1 MIPVPLLVCV
11 MAAWCA
17 VYLTDTLLKSS
28 VTHRISYESWLA
40 SRGLMLSPFHVR
52 WQTTMFNRLFAYC
65 ARINPHALYLWFN
78 SGLVFGVVAMLGSVV
93 LLTRTLQQTLA
104 QMTTDNPRMG
114 GQQALQVVVPGVNLP
129 TSQLAYFFIALLLSG
144 VIHELGHAVAALR
157 EQVRV
162 NGFGMFVFVVYP
174 GAFVD
179 LFTTHLNLI
188 SPTQQL
194 RIFCAGVW
202 HNFVLCVAALA
213 FLFLLPLFLFPV
225 YSTGAGAL
233 VTEVVQ
239 GSAADGPRGLSV
251 GDIVTGLED
260 CPVRG
265 VEDWSSCLS
274 HLSHTPQ
281 TGYCVPAA
289 SLQPSWAHGRA
300 SSSWASTSVM
310 TSPGHSTSPSWSGKA
325 HQRLYFLRKFGM
337 SQRTQR
343 TLYTAIIES
352 ILTSCI
358 TVWYKNSTAA
368 ADRKRLQR
376 AVRTAERIIRDAPAL
391 SAGHLPPQSP
401 QESLQH
407 HQRPLPPPAH
417 TPQSSALWQEYACM
431 PVRKMVMGTRVCRTD
446 DDCAAAHSHAA
457 SVCVT
462 PSLENQTRFIR
473 VTHPPNTHMLFVGYP
488 PHLQYAVSLT
498 NFVPRFGFLHLDL
511 PVFLETF
518 CKYVVSLSG
527 ALAVVNSV
535 PCFALDGQ
543 WMLNALLEATLVT
556 VVTDRQK
563 RELIGF
569 FLLLAGS
576 ALLAANVA
584 LGLWMVTAR

>member
-11 MAAWCA
+11 MAGWCA
-17 VYLTDTLLKSS
+17 VYLTDTLLRSS
-28 VTHRISYESWLA
+28 VTHRIRYESWLA

-65 ARINPHALYLWFN
+65 ARINPRALYLWFS
-78 SGLVFGVVAMLGSVV
+78 SGLVFGIIAMVGSVV
-93 LLTRTLQQTLA
+93 LLTKTLQQTLA
-104 QMTTDNPRMG
+104 QMTTDNPRIG
-114 GQQALQVVVPGVNLP
+114 SQQALQVVTTVGDSWEAISGPFITQVPGVNLP
-129 TSQLAYFFIALLLSG
+129 TSQLAYFFTALLLSG

-213 FLFLLPLFLFPV
+213 FLFLLPLFLLPA
-225 YSTGAGAL
+225 YSTGGGAL

-274 HLSHTPQ
+274 HLSYTPQ
-281 TGYCVPAA
+281 TGYCVPVA

-300 SSSWASTSVM
+300 F
-310 TSPGHSTSPSWSGKA
+310 K
-325 HQRLYFLRKFGM
+325 RLDGTM
-337 SQRTQR
+337 DCCSNN
-343 TLYTAIIES
+343 S
-352 ILTSCI
+352 LTDLCFS
-358 TVWYKNSTAA
+358 YMKPQGKNS
-368 ADRKRLQR
+368 R
-376 AVRTAERIIRDAPAL
+376 ER
-391 SAGHLPPQSP
+391 
-401 QESLQH
+401 
-407 HQRPLPPPAH
+407 
-417 TPQSSALWQEYACM
+417 EYACM
-431 PVRKMVMGTRVCRTD
+431 PVRKMVTGTWVCRTD
-446 DDCAAAHSHAA
+446 DDCTAHSHTA

-488 PHLQYAVSLT
+488 PHLQYSVSLT

>member
-1 MIPVPLLVCV
+1 MIPVPLLVFV

-17 VYLTDTLLKSS
+17 VYLADTLLKSS
-28 VTHRISYESWLA
+28 ATYRIGYESWLA
-40 SRGLMLSPFHVR
+40 SHGLALSPFHVR
-52 WQTTMFNRLFAYC
+52 WQTTVFNRLFAYC
-65 ARINPHALYLWFN
+65 ARINPGALYLWFT
-78 SGLVFGVVAMLGSVV
+78 SGLVFGIVAMLGSVV
-93 LLTRTLQQTLA
+93 LLVRTLQQTLT
-104 QMTTDNPRMG
+104 QMTTNNPRVAS
-114 GQQALQVVVPGVNLP
+114 QQALQVVVPGVNLP
-129 TSQLAYFFIALLLSG
+129 TNQLAYFFSALLLSG

-179 LFTTHLNLI
+179 LFTSHLNLI

-213 FLFLLPLFLFPV
+213 FLFLLPVFLFPV
-225 YSTGAGAL
+225 YSTGGGAL
-233 VTEVVQ
+233 VIEVVQ

-260 CPVRG
+260 CSVTG
-265 VEDWSSCLS
+265 VEDWNRCLS
-274 HLSHTPQ
+274 HLSRTPQ
-281 TGYCVPAA
+281 TGYCVPTS
-289 SLQPSWAHGRA
+289 SLQPSWAHGR
-300 SSSWASTSVM
+300 
-310 TSPGHSTSPSWSGKA
+310 PYR
-325 HQRLYFLRKFGM
+325 RLDGTM
-337 SQRTQR
+337 DCCSNN
-343 TLYTAIIES
+343 S
-352 ILTSCI
+352 LTDLCFSFM
-358 TVWYKNSTAA
+358 N
-368 ADRKRLQR
+368 
-376 AVRTAERIIRDAPAL
+376 
-391 SAGHLPPQSP
+391 PQSK
-401 QESLQH
+401 
-407 HQRPLPPPAH
+407 
-417 TPQSSALWQEYACM
+417 SSVEKEYACV
-431 PVRKMVMGTRVCRTD
+431 PVRKMVTGTRLCRTD
-446 DDCAAAHSHAA
+446 DDCGAHSRGAA
-457 SVCVT
+457 ICVT

-543 WMLNALLEATLVT
+543 WMLNALLEATLVS

>member
-11 MAAWCA
+11 LAGWCV
-17 VYLTDTLLKSS
+17 VYLTDTLLRSS
-28 VTHRISYESWLA
+28 STHRLSYETWLS
-40 SRGLMLSPFHVR
+40 SRGLVVSPFHVR

-65 ARINPHALYLWFN
+65 ARIQPRVLHLWFS
-78 SGLVFGVVAMLGSVV
+78 SGLVFGVGAMLGSVV
-93 LLTRTLQQTLA
+93 LLVRTLQQTYA

-114 GQQALQVVVPGVNLP
+114 TQQALQVVVPGVNLP
-129 TSQLAYFFIALLLSG
+129 TSQLVYFFTALLLSG
-144 VIHELGHAVAALR
+144 VVHELGHAVAALR

-162 NGFGMFVFVVYP
+162 NGFGVFLFVLYP

-179 LFTTHLNLI
+179 LFTTHLNLV
-188 SPTQQL
+188 SPAQQL

-213 FLFLLPLFLFPV
+213 FLFLMPVFLFPL
-225 YSTGAGAL
+225 YSTGGGAL

-239 GSAADGPRGLSV
+239 GSAADGSRGLSV
-251 GDIVTGLED
+251 GDIVTALED

-265 VEDWSSCLS
+265 VEDWTGCLS
-274 HLSHTPQ
+274 RLSGSPQ

-289 SLQPSWAHGRA
+289 GLHPSWAHGRA
-300 SSSWASTSVM
+300 
-310 TSPGHSTSPSWSGKA
+310 
-325 HQRLYFLRKFGM
+325 F
-337 SQRTQR
+337 
-343 TLYTAIIES
+343 
-352 ILTSCI
+352 
-358 TVWYKNSTAA
+358 
-368 ADRKRLQR
+368 KRLDG
-376 AVRTAERIIRDAPAL
+376 TMDCC
-391 SAGHLPPQSP
+391 SNS
-401 QESLQH
+401 SLTD
-407 HQRPLPPPAH
+407 LCFSFSGAD
-417 TPQSSALWQEYACM
+417 SSREYACI
-431 PVRKMVMGTRVCRTD
+431 PVRKMVTGTRVCRSD
-446 DDCAAAHSHAA
+446 SDCASRSGAA

-473 VTHPPNTHMLFVGYP
+473 VTHPPNTHMLFVGYL
-488 PHLQYAVSLT
+488 PHLQHAVSLT
-498 NFVPRFGFLHLDL
+498 NFIPRFSFLLFDV

-563 RELIGF
+563 RELLGF
-569 FLLLAGS
+569 FVLLAGS

>member
-1 MIPVPLLVCV
+1 MIPVSLLVCV
-11 MAAWCA
+11 MGGWCA
-17 VYLTDTLLKSS
+17 IYLADTLFRSS
-28 VTHRISYESWLA
+28 IMHRVSYESWLT
-40 SRGLMLSPFHVR
+40 SRGLMVSPFHVR

-65 ARINPHALYLWFN
+65 ARINPRALYLWFN
-78 SGLVFGVVAMLGSVV
+78 SGLVFGIAAMVGSVV
-93 LLTRTLQQTLA
+93 LLIKTLQQTYA
-104 QMTTDNPRMG
+104 QMTTNNPRIG
-114 GQQALQVVVPGVNLP
+114 GQQVLQVVVPGVNLP

-162 NGFGMFVFVVYP
+162 NGFGMFVFVLYP

-179 LFTTHLNLI
+179 LFTTHLNLV

-213 FLFLLPLFLFPV
+213 FLFLLPVLLFPA
-225 YSTGAGAL
+225 YTTGAGAL

-251 GDIVTGLED
+251 GDIVTGLES

-265 VEDWSSCLS
+265 VEDWSNCLS
-274 HLSHTPQ
+274 HLSHVQQ
-281 TGYCVPAA
+281 TGYCVPLS
-289 SLQPSWAHGRA
+289 SLQPSWAHGR
-300 SSSWASTSVM
+300 
-310 TSPGHSTSPSWSGKA
+310 P
-325 HQRLYFLRKFGM
+325 Y
-337 SQRTQR
+337 
-343 TLYTAIIES
+343 
-352 ILTSCI
+352 
-358 TVWYKNSTAA
+358 
-368 ADRKRLQR
+368 KRLDGTTDCCSNNSLTDLCFSYVKLQSR
-376 AVRTAERIIRDAPAL
+376 NSRER
-391 SAGHLPPQSP
+391 
-401 QESLQH
+401 EF
-407 HQRPLPPPAH
+407 
-417 TPQSSALWQEYACM
+417 ACM
-431 PVRKMVMGTRVCRTD
+431 PVRKMVAGTRVCRTD
-446 DDCAAAHSHAA
+446 SDCATHSTAA

-462 PSLENQTRFIR
+462 PSLENQTRLIR
-473 VTHPPNTHMLFVGYP
+473 VTHPPNTHMLFVGFP
-488 PHLQYAVSLT
+488 PHLQHAVSLT

-511 PVFLETF
+511 PIFLETF
-518 CKYVVSLSG
+518 LKYVVSLSG

-543 WMLNALLEATLVT
+543 WMLSALLEATLVS

-569 FLLLAGS
+569 FLLLSGS

>member
-1 MIPVPLLVCV
+1 MIPVSLLVFV
-11 MAAWCA
+11 MAGWCA
-17 VYLTDTLLKSS
+17 VYLADTLLRSS

-65 ARINPHALYLWFN
+65 ARINPRALYMWFN
-78 SGLVFGVVAMLGSVV
+78 SGLVFGIAAMLGSVV
-93 LLTRTLQQTLA
+93 LLIRTLQQTIA
-104 QMTTDNPRMG
+104 QMTTDNPRIG
-114 GQQALQVVVPGVNLP
+114 DQQTLQVVVPGVNLP

-188 SPTQQL
+188 SPAQQL
-194 RIFCAGVW
+194 RIFCAD
-202 HNFVLCVAALA
+202 LCLR
-213 FLFLLPLFLFPV
+213 V
-225 YSTGAGAL
+225 YL
-233 VTEVVQ
+233 VQ
-239 GSAADGPRGLSV
+239 SSAADGPRGLSV

-265 VEDWSSCLS
+265 VEDWTSCLS
-274 HLSHTPQ
+274 HLAHTPQ
-281 TGYCVPAA
+281 TGYCVPVA

-300 SSSWASTSVM
+300 
-310 TSPGHSTSPSWSGKA
+310 
-325 HQRLYFLRKFGM
+325 F
-337 SQRTQR
+337 
-343 TLYTAIIES
+343 
-352 ILTSCI
+352 
-358 TVWYKNSTAA
+358 
-368 ADRKRLQR
+368 KRLDGTMDCCSNNSLTDLCFSYIKSQGR
-376 AVRTAERIIRDAPAL
+376 SSRER
-391 SAGHLPPQSP
+391 
-401 QESLQH
+401 
-407 HQRPLPPPAH
+407 
-417 TPQSSALWQEYACM
+417 EYACM
-431 PVRKMVMGTRVCRTD
+431 PVRKMVTGTRVCHTD
-446 DDCAAAHSHAA
+446 DDCAAHSHTA
-457 SVCVT
+457 SICVT

-543 WMLNALLEATLVT
+543 WMLNALLEATLAS
-556 VVTDRQK
+556 VVIDRQK

>member
-17 VYLTDTLLKSS
+17 VYLTDTLLRSS
-28 VTHRISYESWLA
+28 LTHRYGYESWLA
-40 SRGLMLSPFHVR
+40 GRGVMLSPFHVR
-52 WQTTMFNRLFAYC
+52 WQTTAFNRLFAFC
-65 ARINPHALYLWFN
+65 ARINPRILQLWFN
-78 SGLVFGVVAMLGSVV
+78 SGLVFGVVAMAGSVV
-93 LLTRTLQQTLA
+93 LLIRTLQQTLA
-104 QMTTDNPRMG
+104 QMTSDDPRIG
-114 GQQALQVVVPGVNLP
+114 AQQTLQVVVPGVNLP
-129 TSQLAYFFIALLLSG
+129 TSQLGYFFSALLLSG

-162 NGFGMFVFVVYP
+162 NGFGIFVFVVYP

-188 SPTQQL
+188 SATQQL

-202 HNFVLCVAALA
+202 HNFVLCVAALL
-213 FLFLLPLFLFPV
+213 FLFLLPVLLFPL
-225 YSTGAGAL
+225 YTSGGGAL
-233 VTEVVQ
+233 VTEVIQ

-251 GDIVTGLED
+251 GDIVTALED
-260 CPVRG
+260 CPVSG
-265 VEDWSSCLS
+265 VWDWSACLS
-274 HLSHTPQ
+274 RLQHSPQ

-300 SSSWASTSVM
+300 
-310 TSPGHSTSPSWSGKA
+310 
-325 HQRLYFLRKFGM
+325 Y
-337 SQRTQR
+337 
-343 TLYTAIIES
+343 
-352 ILTSCI
+352 
-358 TVWYKNSTAA
+358 
-368 ADRKRLQR
+368 KRLDGTMDCCSNNSLTDLCFSYSKPQDRQR
-376 AVRTAERIIRDAPAL
+376 EF
-391 SAGHLPPQSP
+391 
-401 QESLQH
+401 
-407 HQRPLPPPAH
+407 
-417 TPQSSALWQEYACM
+417 ACM
-431 PVRKMVMGTRVCRTD
+431 PVRKMVSGTQVCRSD
-446 DDCAAAHSHAA
+446 RDCSAHSHAA

-473 VTHPPNTHMLFVGYP
+473 VTHPPDTHMLFVGYP
-488 PHLQYAVSLT
+488 PHLQHAVSLT
-498 NFVPRFGFLHLDL
+498 NFLPRFGFLHLDL

-518 CKYVVSLSG
+518 CKYLVSLSG

-543 WMLNALLEATLVT
+543 WMLNALLEATLVN
-556 VVTDRQK
+556 VVKDRAR

>member
-11 MAAWCA
+11 VAAWCA
-17 VYLTDTLLKSS
+17 VYLADTLLKSS

-65 ARINPHALYLWFN
+65 ARINPHVLYLC
-78 SGLVFGVVAMLGSVV
+78 GLVFGVVAMLGSVV
-93 LLTRTLQQTLA
+93 LLTKTLQQTLA
-104 QMTTDNPRMG
+104 QMTSDNPRMG
-114 GQQALQVVVPGVNLP
+114 SQQALQVVVPGVNLP
-129 TSQLAYFFIALLLSG
+129 TSQLAYFFIALMLSG

-162 NGFGMFVFVVYP
+162 NGFGIFVFVLYP

-179 LFTTHLNLI
+179 LFTTHLNII

-213 FLFLLPLFLFPV
+213 FLFLLPLLLFPA
-225 YSTGAGAL
+225 YSTGGGAL

-239 GSAADGPRGLSV
+239 QGSAAEGPRGLSV

-274 HLSHTPQ
+274 HLSRTPQ
-281 TGYCVPAA
+281 TGYCVPVT

-300 SSSWASTSVM
+300 
-310 TSPGHSTSPSWSGKA
+310 
-325 HQRLYFLRKFGM
+325 F
-337 SQRTQR
+337 
-343 TLYTAIIES
+343 
-352 ILTSCI
+352 
-358 TVWYKNSTAA
+358 
-368 ADRKRLQR
+368 KRLDGTMDCCSNNSLTDLCFSYMKPQGR
-376 AVRTAERIIRDAPAL
+376 NGKER
-391 SAGHLPPQSP
+391 
-401 QESLQH
+401 
-407 HQRPLPPPAH
+407 
-417 TPQSSALWQEYACM
+417 EYACM
-431 PVRKMVMGTRVCRTD
+431 PVRKMVTGTRLCRAD
-446 DDCAAAHSHAA
+446 DDCAAHSHAA

-473 VTHPPNTHMLFVGYP
+473 VTHPPSTHMLFVGYP

-518 CKYVVSLSG
+518 CKYPFTFQVTDVRRGRFRKDRIERYVVSLSG

>member
-17 VYLTDTLLKSS
+17 VYLADTLLRSS
-28 VTHRISYESWLA
+28 PTYRFSYESWLA

-65 ARINPHALYLWFN
+65 ARINPRALYLWFN
-78 SGLVFGVVAMLGSVV
+78 GGLVFGIVAMLGSVV
-93 LLTRTLQQTLA
+93 LLIQTLQQTLA
-104 QMTTDNPRMG
+104 QMTTNNPRMG
-114 GQQALQVVVPGVNLP
+114 AQQALQVVVRTHAHHICTGNLCALSLFSSQPLFVCRLQVPGVNIP

-225 YSTGAGAL
+225 YSTGSGAL
-233 VTEVVQ
+233 VTEIVQ
-239 GSAADGPRGLSV
+239 GSPADGPRGLSV

-265 VEDWSSCLS
+265 VEDWSSCLF

-281 TGYCVPAA
+281 TGYCVPVA
-289 SLQPSWAHGRA
+289 SLQS
-300 SSSWASTSVM
+300 
-310 TSPGHSTSPSWSGKA
+310 
-325 HQRLYFLRKFGM
+325 RLSFL
-337 SQRTQR
+337 
-343 TLYTAIIES
+343 
-352 ILTSCI
+352 
-358 TVWYKNSTAA
+358 AA
-368 ADRKRLQR
+368 FKRLDG
-376 AVRTAERIIRDAPAL
+376 TMDCCSNNSLTDLCFSYIK
-391 SAGHLPPQSP
+391 PQSRNDR
-401 QESLQH
+401 E
-407 HQRPLPPPAH
+407 R
-417 TPQSSALWQEYACM
+417 EYACM
-431 PVRKMVMGTRVCRTD
+431 PVRKMVTGTRACRTD
-446 DDCAAAHSHAA
+446 SDCTVHSSVA

-511 PVFLETF
+511 PIFLETF
-518 CKYVVSLSG
+518 FKYVVSLSG

-543 WMLNALLEATLVT
+543 WMLNALLEATLAH

-563 RELIGF
+563 RELVGF
-569 FLLLAGS
+569 FLLLGGS

>member
-1 MIPVPLLVCV
+1 MIPVPLLLCV
-11 MAAWCA
+11 MAGWCA
-17 VYLTDTLLKSS
+17 VYLADTLLRSS
-28 VTHRISYESWLA
+28 ATHRINYESWLA
-40 SRGLMLSPFHVR
+40 SRGLMLSPFHLR
-52 WQTTMFNRLFAYC
+52 WQTTMFNWLFAHC
-65 ARINPHALYLWFN
+65 ARINPRALYLWFN
-78 SGLVFGVVAMLGSVV
+78 SGLVFGIAAMFGSVV
-93 LLTRTLQQTLA
+93 LLIKTLQQTYA
-104 QMTTDNPRMG
+104 QMTTDNPRIG

-129 TSQLAYFFIALLLSG
+129 TGQLAYFFIALLLSG

-162 NGFGMFVFVVYP
+162 NGFGIFVFVVYP

-202 HNFVLCVAALA
+202 HNFVLCVSALA
-213 FLFLLPLFLFPV
+213 FLFLLPILLFPM
-225 YSTGAGAL
+225 YFTGAGAL
-233 VTEVVQ
+233 VNEVVQ

-251 GDIVTGLED
+251 GDIVTALED

-265 VEDWSSCLS
+265 VEDWTSCLS
-274 HLSHTPQ
+274 HLSNTPQ

-300 SSSWASTSVM
+300 F
-310 TSPGHSTSPSWSGKA
+310 K
-325 HQRLYFLRKFGM
+325 RLDGTMDCCSNNSLTDLCFSYNKPHGRK
-337 SQRTQR
+337 SRDREVTRTQR
-343 TLYTAIIES
+343 LFVTAH
-352 ILTSCI
+352 
-358 TVWYKNSTAA
+358 
-368 ADRKRLQR
+368 R
-376 AVRTAERIIRDAPAL
+376 
-391 SAGHLPPQSP
+391 
-401 QESLQH
+401 
-407 HQRPLPPPAH
+407 
-417 TPQSSALWQEYACM
+417 YACM
-431 PVRKMVMGTRVCRTD
+431 PVRKMVTGTPVCHSD
-446 DDCAAAHSHAA
+446 GDCAAHSHAT

-498 NFVPRFGFLHLDL
+498 NFIPRFGFLHLDL

>member
-1 MIPVPLLVCV
+1 MCV
-11 MAAWCA
+11 W
-17 VYLTDTLLKSS
+17 
-28 VTHRISYESWLA
+28 IE
-40 SRGLMLSPFHVR
+40 
-52 WQTTMFNRLFAYC
+52 
-65 ARINPHALYLWFN
+65 
-78 SGLVFGVVAMLGSVV
+78 
-93 LLTRTLQQTLA
+93 
-104 QMTTDNPRMG
+104 
-114 GQQALQVVVPGVNLP
+114 
-129 TSQLAYFFIALLLSG
+129 
-144 VIHELGHAVAALR
+144 
-157 EQVRV
+157 
-162 NGFGMFVFVVYP
+162 
-174 GAFVD
+174 
-179 LFTTHLNLI
+179 
-188 SPTQQL
+188 
-194 RIFCAGVW
+194 
-202 HNFVLCVAALA
+202 
-213 FLFLLPLFLFPV
+213 
-225 YSTGAGAL
+225 
-233 VTEVVQ
+233 Q

-260 CPVRG
+260 CPVKG

-281 TGYCVPAA
+281 TGYCVPIA

-300 SSSWASTSVM
+300 F
-310 TSPGHSTSPSWSGKA
+310 K
-325 HQRLYFLRKFGM
+325 RLDGTM
-337 SQRTQR
+337 DCCSNN
-343 TLYTAIIES
+343 S
-352 ILTSCI
+352 LTDLCFSYI
-358 TVWYKNSTAA
+358 KPQSKNS
-368 ADRKRLQR
+368 R
-376 AVRTAERIIRDAPAL
+376 ER
-391 SAGHLPPQSP
+391 
-401 QESLQH
+401 
-407 HQRPLPPPAH
+407 
-417 TPQSSALWQEYACM
+417 EYACM
-431 PVRKMVMGTRVCRTD
+431 PVRKMVTGTRVCRTD
-446 DDCAAAHSHAA
+446 GECTAHSHTA

-498 NFVPRFGFLHLDL
+498 NFVPRFAFLHLDL

>member
-1 MIPVPLLVCV
+1 MIPVPLLVVV
-11 MAAWCA
+11 MGGWCA
-17 VYLTDTLLKSS
+17 VYLTDTLLKLSP
-28 VTHRISYESWLA
+28 THRVRYESWLA

-52 WQTTMFNRLFAYC
+52 WQTTAFNRLFAYC
-65 ARINPHALYLWFN
+65 ARINPRAQYLWFN
-78 SGLVFGVVAMLGSVV
+78 SGLVFGIVAMVGSVV

-104 QMTTDNPRMG
+104 QMTADSPGVR
-114 GQQALQVVVPGVNLP
+114 GQQALQVVIPGVNLP

-162 NGFGMFVFVVYP
+162 NGFGIFVFVVYP

-179 LFTTHLNLI
+179 LFTTHLSII

-213 FLFLLPLFLFPV
+213 LLFLLPLFLFPV
-225 YSTGAGAL
+225 YSTGGGAL
-233 VTEVVQ
+233 VTEVIQ
-239 GSAADGPRGLSV
+239 GSAADGPRGLSP

-260 CPVRG
+260 CPVGG

-274 HLSHTPQ
+274 RLSQTPQ
-281 TGYCVPAA
+281 TGYCVSGAG
-289 SLQPSWAHGRA
+289 LQPSWAHGRGESA
-300 SSSWASTSVM
+300 V
-310 TSPGHSTSPSWSGKA
+310 GKA
-325 HQRLYFLRKFGM
+325 FKRLDGTM
-337 SQRTQR
+337 DCCSNN
-343 TLYTAIIES
+343 S
-352 ILTSCI
+352 LTDLCFS
-358 TVWYKNSTAA
+358 YMNPQGKNS
-368 ADRKRLQR
+368 RGR
-376 AVRTAERIIRDAPAL
+376 
-391 SAGHLPPQSP
+391 
-401 QESLQH
+401 
-407 HQRPLPPPAH
+407 
-417 TPQSSALWQEYACM
+417 EYACM
-431 PVRKMVMGTRVCRTD
+431 PVRKMVSGRQVCRSD
-446 DDCAAAHSHAA
+446 GDCAAAAA
-457 SVCVT
+457 ICVT
-462 PSLENQTRFIR
+462 PSLENRTRFIR
-473 VTHPPNTHMLFVGYP
+473 VAHPPNTHMLFVGYP
-488 PHLQYAVSLT
+488 SHLQYAVSLT
-498 NFVPRFGFLHLDL
+498 NFIPRFGFLHLDL

-556 VVTDRQK
+556 VVTDRHK
-563 RELIGF
+563 REMIGF

>member
-17 VYLTDTLLKSS
+17 VYLIDTMLRSS

-65 ARINPHALYLWFN
+65 ARINPRALYMWFN
-78 SGLVFGVVAMLGSVV
+78 SGLVFGIVAMLGSVV
-93 LLTRTLQQTLA
+93 LLIKTLQQTLA
-104 QMTTDNPRMG
+104 QMTTDNPRIG

-225 YSTGAGAL
+225 YSTGGGAL

-260 CPVRG
+260 CSVRG

-281 TGYCVPAA
+281 TGYCVPVA

-300 SSSWASTSVM
+300 
-310 TSPGHSTSPSWSGKA
+310 
-325 HQRLYFLRKFGM
+325 F
-337 SQRTQR
+337 
-343 TLYTAIIES
+343 
-352 ILTSCI
+352 
-358 TVWYKNSTAA
+358 
-368 ADRKRLQR
+368 KRLDGTMDCCSNNSLTDLCFSYIKPQGR
-376 AVRTAERIIRDAPAL
+376 NSKER
-391 SAGHLPPQSP
+391 
-401 QESLQH
+401 
-407 HQRPLPPPAH
+407 
-417 TPQSSALWQEYACM
+417 EYACM
-431 PVRKMVMGTRVCRTD
+431 PVRKMVTGTRVCRTD
-446 DDCAAAHSHAA
+446 ADCAAHSHEA

-488 PHLQYAVSLT
+488 PHLQYSVSLT

>member
-11 MAAWCA
+11 MGGWCA
-17 VYLTDTLLKSS
+17 VYLADTLLKLSS
-28 VTHRISYESWLA
+28 THRIRYESWLA

-65 ARINPHALYLWFN
+65 ARINPRAQYLWFN
-78 SGLVFGVVAMLGSVV
+78 SGLAFGVVSMAGSVV
-93 LLTRTLQQTLA
+93 LLAKTLQQTLA
-104 QMTTDNPRMG
+104 QMTADDPRRVG
-114 GQQALQVVVPGVNLP
+114 GQQALQVVIPGVNLP
-129 TSQLAYFFIALLLSG
+129 TSQLAYFFMALLLSG

-162 NGFGMFVFVVYP
+162 NGFGIFVFVVYP

-179 LFTTHLNLI
+179 LFTTHLSII

-213 FLFLLPLFLFPV
+213 FLFLLPFLLLPA
-225 YSTGAGAL
+225 YSTGGGAL

-260 CPVRG
+260 CPVSG
-265 VEDWSSCLS
+265 VEDWTGCLS
-274 HLSHTPQ
+274 RLSHAPQ
-281 TGYCVPAA
+281 TGYCVPGA

-300 SSSWASTSVM
+300 F
-310 TSPGHSTSPSWSGKA
+310 K
-325 HQRLYFLRKFGM
+325 RLDGTM
-337 SQRTQR
+337 DCCSNN
-343 TLYTAIIES
+343 S
-352 ILTSCI
+352 LTDLCFS
-358 TVWYKNSTAA
+358 YMKLQGKNS
-368 ADRKRLQR
+368 R
-376 AVRTAERIIRDAPAL
+376 ER
-391 SAGHLPPQSP
+391 
-401 QESLQH
+401 
-407 HQRPLPPPAH
+407 
-417 TPQSSALWQEYACM
+417 EYACM
-431 PVRKMVMGTRVCRTD
+431 PVRKMVSGTQVCRVD
-446 DDCAAAHSHAA
+446 GDCVDGHAAHARVDAGHAHG
-457 SVCVT
+457 VCVT

-498 NFVPRFGFLHLDL
+498 NFLPRFGFLHLDL

>member
-11 MAAWCA
+11 MGGWCA
-17 VYLTDTLLKSS
+17 VYLTDTLLKLSS
-28 VTHRISYESWLA
+28 THRIRYESWLA

-65 ARINPHALYLWFN
+65 ARINPRAQYLWFN

-93 LLTRTLQQTLA
+93 LLTKTLQQTLA
-104 QMTTDNPRMG
+104 QMTSDDPRMG
-114 GQQALQVVVPGVNLP
+114 GQQALQVVIPGVNLP

-162 NGFGMFVFVVYP
+162 NGFGIFVFVVYP

-179 LFTTHLNLI
+179 LFTTHLSII

-213 FLFLLPLFLFPV
+213 FLFLLPFLLFPV
-225 YSTGAGAL
+225 YSTGGGAL

-239 GSAADGPRGLSV
+239 GSAADGPRGLAV

-265 VEDWSSCLS
+265 VEDWSSCLT

-281 TGYCVPAA
+281 TGYCVPGA

-300 SSSWASTSVM
+300 FKRLDGTMDCCSNNSLTDLCFSYM
-310 TSPGHSTSPSWSGKA
+310 RPPG
-325 HQRLYFLRKFGM
+325 
-337 SQRTQR
+337 
-343 TLYTAIIES
+343 
-352 ILTSCI
+352 
-358 TVWYKNSTAA
+358 KNS
-368 ADRKRLQR
+368 R
-376 AVRTAERIIRDAPAL
+376 ER
-391 SAGHLPPQSP
+391 
-401 QESLQH
+401 
-407 HQRPLPPPAH
+407 
-417 TPQSSALWQEYACM
+417 EYACM
-431 PVRKMVMGTRVCRTD
+431 PVRKMVSGTQVCRTD
-446 DDCAAAHSHAA
+446 ADCVDGHAH
-457 SVCVT
+457 VDGICVT

-473 VTHPPNTHMLFVGYP
+473 VTHLPNTHMLFVGYP

-498 NFVPRFGFLHLDL
+498 NFIPRFGFLHLDL

>member
-1 MIPVPLLVCV
+1 MIPVSLLVVVMGVWCV
-11 MAAWCA
+11 
-17 VYLTDTLLKSS
+17 VYLTDTLLRSS
-28 VTHRISYESWLA
+28 STHRIRYESWLA

-65 ARINPHALYLWFN
+65 ARINPRALHLWFN
-78 SGLVFGVVAMLGSVV
+78 SGLVFGIVAMVGSVG
-93 LLTRTLQQTLA
+93 LLVKTLQQTLA
-104 QMTTDNPRMG
+104 QMTSDNPRMES
-114 GQQALQVVVPGVNLP
+114 QQALQVVVPGVNLP
-129 TSQLAYFFIALLLSG
+129 TNQLGYFFSALLLSG
-144 VIHELGHAVAALR
+144 VIHELGHAVASLR

-162 NGFGMFVFVVYP
+162 NGFGMFVFVLYP

-179 LFTTHLNLI
+179 LFTTHLNLV

-202 HNFVLCVAALA
+202 HNFVLCVVALA
-213 FLFLLPLFLFPV
+213 FLFLLPIVLLPM
-225 YSTGAGAL
+225 YSTGGGAL
-233 VTEVVQ
+233 VIEVVQ

-260 CPVRG
+260 CPVGG

-274 HLSHTPQ
+274 HLSHSPQ
-281 TGYCVPAA
+281 TGYCVPVA

-300 SSSWASTSVM
+300 
-310 TSPGHSTSPSWSGKA
+310 
-325 HQRLYFLRKFGM
+325 F
-337 SQRTQR
+337 
-343 TLYTAIIES
+343 
-352 ILTSCI
+352 
-358 TVWYKNSTAA
+358 
-368 ADRKRLQR
+368 KRLDG
-376 AVRTAERIIRDAPAL
+376 TMDCCSNNSL
-391 SAGHLPPQSP
+391 TDLCFSYMKPQGRSR
-401 QESLQH
+401 EK
-407 HQRPLPPPAH
+407 
-417 TPQSSALWQEYACM
+417 EFACM
-431 PVRKMVMGTRVCRTD
+431 PVRKMVTGTPVCHND
-446 DDCAAAHSHAA
+446 NDCAAHTHSV
-457 SVCVT
+457 SVCVR

-498 NFVPRFGFLHLDL
+498 NFIPRFTFLHLDL

-543 WMLNALLEATLVT
+543 WMLNALLEATLVS

>member
-1 MIPVPLLVCV
+1 MIPVPLVVCV
-11 MAAWCA
+11 LGGWCA
-17 VYLTDTLLKSS
+17 VYLTDSVLKSS
-28 VTHRISYESWLA
+28 GKHRNSYEAWLG
-40 SRGLMLSPFHVR
+40 SHGVTLSPFQLR

-65 ARINPHALYLWFN
+65 ARINPHALYLWFS
-78 SGLVFGVVAMLGSVV
+78 SGVVFGVVAMVGSVV
-93 LLTRTLQQTLA
+93 LLARTLQQTLA
-104 QMTTDNPRMG
+104 QMTSDSPRMA
-114 GQQALQVVVPGVNLP
+114 GQQALQVVIPGVNLP
-129 TSQLAYFFIALLLSG
+129 TSQLLYFFSALLLSG

-179 LFTTHLNLI
+179 LFTTHLTLV

-202 HNFVLCVAALA
+202 HNFVLCLVALGL
-213 FLFLLPLFLFPV
+213 LFLLPFLLFPV
-225 YSTGAGAL
+225 YSTGGGAL

-239 GSAADGPRGLSV
+239 GSPADGPRGLSV
-251 GDIVTGLED
+251 GDIVTGLEE
-260 CPVRG
+260 CG
-265 VEDWSSCLS
+265 VSGAEDWASCLAL
-274 HLSHTPQ
+274 LSLSPQ
-281 TGYCVPAA
+281 TGYCIPAA

-300 SSSWASTSVM
+300 YKRLDGSMDCCSNNSLTDLCFSY
-310 TSPGHSTSPSWSGKA
+310 TSPRDKEKEPS
-325 HQRLYFLRKFGM
+325 R
-337 SQRTQR
+337 
-343 TLYTAIIES
+343 
-352 ILTSCI
+352 
-358 TVWYKNSTAA
+358 
-368 ADRKRLQR
+368 
-376 AVRTAERIIRDAPAL
+376 
-391 SAGHLPPQSP
+391 PQ
-401 QESLQH
+401 
-407 HQRPLPPPAH
+407 
-417 TPQSSALWQEYACM
+417 YACM
-431 PVRKMVMGTRVCRTD
+431 PVRKMVTGTPVCRRD
-446 DDCAAAHSHAA
+446 ADCLAQEHAGA

-488 PHLQYAVSLT
+488 PHLQYSVSLT
-498 NFVPRFGFLHLDL
+498 NFVPRFTFLHLDL

-543 WMLNALLEATLVT
+543 WMLNALLEATLVS
-556 VVTDRQK
+556 VVTDRQR

-569 FLLLAGS
+569 FLLLGGS